1 VVEISDLDAICEQHA
16 IALPVESV
24 REDHLS
30 FGADRNVMDLGG
42 ALHPITHLQIEL
54 TLVRRSELVR
64 RPVLHRRHSARS
76 ATDRRESGPSRVDRW
91 LDCRPLTVLGS
102 GGGGRVRARR
112 YTRLPVKS
120 SLEALEGNKV
130 KLYVEVEE
138 DEFEHDID
146 RAFKAIAKEISLPGF
161 RSGKVPRKVLE
172 ARVGLGPAR
181 EQALRDAVPQY
192 LARAVREHDVDLI
205 ATPEVEITE
214 GEESGPV
221 EFDATCEIRPTITVE
236 GYADLKIELPSIEVT
251 DDDLTKA
258 HETEQ
263 RRHASL
269 ADADRP
275 IAIGDFVTLD
285 IAAVRDGEEVLG
297 LNTEDWSYEVGQGW
311 VTDDFDEQLIGASAG
326 DELTFTST
334 PKGTE
339 GEADFTVKVTAVQEQ
354 QLADLDDEW
363 VSEHLGEFD
372 TLAEWDESLRKSLG
386 EQKLNR
392 ARQQLVN
399 AVTAALGAL
408 VEIDPPE
415 PMVNSDLN
423 QRVQGTVQQFQAQGI
438 DLGQWLAATGQEPDQ
453 FVESMRGQSEEAVKV
468 DLALRAV
475 ADAEEIVVEGPE
487 LEAEYARM
495 AMQYGQKAK
504 DIRRAYEQNDA
515 VPDLVSSIRK
525 SKALDWLIH
534 HLDFVD
540 ADGNAIG
547 RDELLG
553 HGHDEH
559 GNHIH
564 EDHDHDHDD
573 HDHDHDHDHTS
584 VSDQETE
591 TDS

>member
-1 VVEISDLDAICEQHA
+1 MVRS
-16 IALPVESV
+16 PV
-24 REDHLS
+24 
-30 FGADRNVMDLGG
+30 
-42 ALHPITHLQIEL
+42 
-54 TLVRRSELVR
+54 
-64 RPVLHRRHSARS
+64 
-76 ATDRRESGPSRVDRW
+76 
-91 LDCRPLTVLGS
+91 
-102 GGGGRVRARR
+102 
-112 YTRLPVKS
+112 
-120 SLEALEGNKV
+120 
-130 KLYVEVEE
+130 
-138 DEFEHDID
+138 
-146 RAFKAIAKEISLPGF
+146 
-161 RSGKVPRKVLE
+161 
-172 ARVGLGPAR
+172 
-181 EQALRDAVPQY
+181 
-192 LARAVREHDVDLI
+192 
-205 ATPEVEITE
+205 
-214 GEESGPV
+214 PV

-236 GYADLKIELPSIEVT
+236 GYADLKIELPSIVVT
-251 DDDLTKA
+251 DDDLTQA
-258 HETEQ
+258 HEAEQ

-269 ADADRP
+269 VDADRP
-275 IAIGDFVTLD
+275 VATGDYVTLD
-285 IAAVRDGEEVLG
+285 LAAVRDGEEVLG

-311 VTDDFDEQLIGASAG
+311 VTDDFDDQLIGASAG

-354 QLADLDDEW
+354 QLGDLDDEW
-363 VSEHLGEFD
+363 VSDHLGEFE
-372 TLAEWDESLRKSLG
+372 TLEEWDASLRTSLG

-408 VEIDPPE
+408 VEIEPPE
-415 PMVNSDLN
+415 AMVNSDLN

-487 LEAEYARM
+487 LDAEYARM

-515 VPDLVSSIRK
+515 VPDLVASIRK

-534 HLDFVD
+534 HVDFVD
-540 ADGNAIG
+540 TDGNPIG

-559 GNHIH
+559 GNHIDRSITITITTATITITITIH
-564 EDHDHDHDD
+564 DHDHAAHDHDHDD
-573 HDHDHDHDHTS
+573 ADADTS
-584 VSDQETE
+584 TSDQDTE

>member
-1 VVEISDLDAICEQHA
+1 
-16 IALPVESV
+16 
-24 REDHLS
+24 
-30 FGADRNVMDLGG
+30 
-42 ALHPITHLQIEL
+42 
-54 TLVRRSELVR
+54 
-64 RPVLHRRHSARS
+64 
-76 ATDRRESGPSRVDRW
+76 
-91 LDCRPLTVLGS
+91 
-102 GGGGRVRARR
+102 
-112 YTRLPVKS
+112 VKS

-146 RAFKAIAKEISLPGF
+146 RAFRAIAKEISLPGF
-161 RSGKVPRKVLE
+161 RAGKVPRKVLE

-205 ATPEVEITE
+205 ATPEVEITD

-221 EFDATCEIRPTITVE
+221 EFDATCEIRPTVTVE
-236 GYADLKIELPSIEVT
+236 GYAGLTIELPSIEVT
-251 DDDLTKA
+251 EADLTAA
-258 HETEQ
+258 HEAEQ
-263 RRHASL
+263 KRHATL
-269 ADADRP
+269 VDADRP
-275 IAIGDFVTLD
+275 VASGDFVTLD
-285 IAAVRDGEEVLG
+285 LAAVRDGEEVLG

-311 VTDDFDEQLIGASAG
+311 VTDDFDDQLIGASAG

-339 GEADFTVKVTAVQEQ
+339 GEADFTVTVTAVQVQE
-354 QLADLDDEW
+354 LAELDDDW
-363 VSEHLGEFD
+363 VSDHLGEFD
-372 TLAEWDESLRKSLG
+372 TLAEWDDALRESIG
-386 EQKLNR
+386 QQKLNR
-392 ARQQLVN
+392 ARQQLVS
-399 AVTAALGAL
+399 AVSASLGAL
-408 VEIDPPE
+408 VEIEPPE
-415 PMVNSDLN
+415 AMVNSDLN

-475 ADAEEIVVEGPE
+475 ADAEEIVVEATE
-487 LEAEYARM
+487 LDGEYARI
-495 AMQYGQKAK
+495 AIQYGQKAK

-515 VPDLVSSIRK
+515 VPDLVASMRK

-534 HLDFVD
+534 HVDFVD
-540 ADGNAIG
+540 PDGTPIG

-564 EDHDHDHDD
+564 DDHDHDHDD
-573 HDHDHDHDHTS
+573 HDHDHDHDDHDHDHHDHDHATAT
-584 VSDQETE
+584 SDQETE

>member
-1 VVEISDLDAICEQHA
+1 
-16 IALPVESV
+16 
-24 REDHLS
+24 
-30 FGADRNVMDLGG
+30 M
-42 ALHPITHLQIEL
+42 
-54 TLVRRSELVR
+54 
-64 RPVLHRRHSARS
+64 
-76 ATDRRESGPSRVDRW
+76 
-91 LDCRPLTVLGS
+91 
-102 GGGGRVRARR
+102 
-112 YTRLPVKS
+112 KS

-161 RSGKVPRKVLE
+161 RAGKVPRKVLE

-214 GEESGPV
+214 GEESGAV
-221 EFDATCEIRPTITVE
+221 EFDATCEIRPTITID

-269 ADADRP
+269 VDAGRP
-275 IAIGDFVTLD
+275 IAAGDFVTLD
-285 IAAVRDGEEVLG
+285 LSALRDGEEVLG

-326 DELTFTST
+326 DVINFTST

-339 GEADFTVKVTAVQEQ
+339 GDADFTVKITAVQEQ
-354 QLADLDDEW
+354 QLGELDDEW
-363 VSEHLGEFD
+363 VSEHLGEFE
-372 TLAEWDESLRKSLG
+372 TLDEWNESLRASLG

-408 VEIDPPE
+408 VEIEPPE

-438 DLGQWLAATGQEPDQ
+438 DLSQWLAATGQEPDQ
-453 FVESMRGQSEEAVKV
+453 FIESMRGQSEEAVKV

-475 ADAEEIVVEGPE
+475 ADAEEIVVEAPE
-487 LEAEYARM
+487 LDAEYARM

-540 ADGNAIG
+540 PDGNAIG

-564 EDHDHDHDD
+564 DDHDDHDHDD
-573 HDHDHDHDHTS
+573 HDHDHDDQS
-584 VSDQETE
+584 ASDQETE

>member
-1 VVEISDLDAICEQHA
+1 
-16 IALPVESV
+16 
-24 REDHLS
+24 
-30 FGADRNVMDLGG
+30 
-42 ALHPITHLQIEL
+42 
-54 TLVRRSELVR
+54 
-64 RPVLHRRHSARS
+64 
-76 ATDRRESGPSRVDRW
+76 
-91 LDCRPLTVLGS
+91 
-102 GGGGRVRARR
+102 
-112 YTRLPVKS
+112 
-120 SLEALEGNKV
+120 
-130 KLYVEVEE
+130 
-138 DEFEHDID
+138 
-146 RAFKAIAKEISLPGF
+146 
-161 RSGKVPRKVLE
+161 
-172 ARVGLGPAR
+172 
-181 EQALRDAVPQY
+181 
-192 LARAVREHDVDLI
+192 
-205 ATPEVEITE
+205 
-214 GEESGPV
+214 
-221 EFDATCEIRPTITVE
+221 
-236 GYADLKIELPSIEVT
+236 
-251 DDDLTKA
+251 
-258 HETEQ
+258 
-263 RRHASL
+263 
-269 ADADRP
+269 
-275 IAIGDFVTLD
+275 
-285 IAAVRDGEEVLG
+285 
-297 LNTEDWSYEVGQGW
+297 
-311 VTDDFDEQLIGASAG
+311 
-326 DELTFTST
+326 LTFTST

-354 QLADLDDEW
+354 QLGDLDDEW
-363 VSEHLGEFD
+363 VSEHLGEFETID
-372 TLAEWDESLRKSLG
+372 EWDASLRTSLG

-408 VEIDPPE
+408 VDIEPPE
-415 PMVNSDLN
+415 PMVNADLN

-540 ADGNAIG
+540 PDGNPIG

-559 GNHIH
+559 GNHIA
-564 EDHDHDHDD
+564 DD
-573 HDHDHDHDHTS
+573 HDHDHDHDHEGHDHDHDHAEAHDHDDSDTDS
-584 VSDQETE
+584 STSDQETE